1 MDYTEQFIRL
11 NCSLMS
17 DYKMMKLNADMK
29 CMGLGLYLETILFLR
44 KQQEYKHDF
53 NELDLLAD
61 QWGVTVENLQHLIK
75 DFDLFLITEDG
86 YFRCLYLDEVMGY
99 QSKLSEQR
107 AAAGSKGG
115 RSSKKSTVKAS
126 AKATAS
132 TASAIGRG
140 RINEGKNGDTSCMDR
155 NEEIYTKS
163 DDTPC
168 MDNNKEIYMK
178 SDDAPCMD
186 NNGEAYMKSG
196 DAFCVD
202 NNGEAY
208 MESGG
213 VPCMD
218 NNKEVYLKSS
228 GAPSMD
234 SKERIYMESRN
245 VDSNKTVCMESSKPI
260 HSDYN
265 KEIYKEN
272 STESNVKSSAESM
285 KNTTAKNTN
294 ENSVKNVIQSV
305 DNECYGKNLQA
316 SFKQSFIREE
326 KNRGEKK
333 NNNNKEKEIIAVA
346 AVDKLP
352 RFSELSETIPRWEQC
367 INEAFITQS
376 WLEAVGMMSGL
387 KELFLNNLSF
397 IRDLFKK
404 HVVAQGNTGGITSVS
419 EAEAYFA
426 NYIRRERPTRLFLEE
441 KLKERSRMQNES
453 TSLSPYETYN
463 PLTGERSYCGVPLPA
478 GAPPRPNGRATWD
491 NLKQSWI

>member
-61 QWGVTVENLQHLIK
+61 QWGATVENLQHLIK
-75 DFDLFLITEDG
+75 DFELFLITEDG

-132 TASAIGRG
+132 TIGRG

-168 MDNNKEIYMK
+168 VDCNGEVYMK
-178 SDDAPCMD
+178 NGDTSCMD
-186 NNGEAYMKSG
+186 NNGEVYMKSG

-478 GAPPRPNGRATWD
+478 DAPPRPNGRATWD

>member
-17 DYKMMKLNADMK
+17 DYKMMKLNAEMK
-29 CMGLGLYLETILFLR
+29 CMGIGLYIQMILFLR
-44 KQQEYKHDF
+44 RQQEYKHDF
-53 NELDLLAD
+53 NELDLLAE
-61 QWGVTVENLQHLIK
+61 QWGATVEDLQHLIK
-75 DFDLFLITEDG
+75 DFNLFVIMEDG

-99 QSKLSEQR
+99 QNKLSEQR

-115 RSSKKSTVKAS
+115 RSSKKKTAQIAEKVITSTVL
-126 AKATAS
+126 TA
-132 TASAIGRG
+132 ADKEA
-140 RINEGKNGDTSCMDR
+140 N
-155 NEEIYTKS
+155 
-163 DDTPC
+163 DDAG
-168 MDNNKEIYMK
+168 NKE
-178 SDDAPCMD
+178 
-186 NNGEAYMKSG
+186 NN
-196 DAFCVD
+196 
-202 NNGEAY
+202 
-208 MESGG
+208 
-213 VPCMD
+213 
-218 NNKEVYLKSS
+218 
-228 GAPSMD
+228 
-234 SKERIYMESRN
+234 
-245 VDSNKTVCMESSKPI
+245 
-260 HSDYN
+260 
-265 KEIYKEN
+265 
-272 STESNVKSSAESM
+272 TESNA
-285 KNTTAKNTN
+285 
-294 ENSVKNVIQSV
+294 ENSVKCMKNTIEKSDDENVTENTLQCI
-305 DNECYGKNLQA
+305 DNECVNGGLQA
-316 SFKQSFIREE
+316 SFKQNFIREE

-463 PLTGERSYCGVPLPA
+463 PLTGERSYCGVLLP
-478 GAPPRPNGRATWD
+478 GNAPPRPNGRATWD